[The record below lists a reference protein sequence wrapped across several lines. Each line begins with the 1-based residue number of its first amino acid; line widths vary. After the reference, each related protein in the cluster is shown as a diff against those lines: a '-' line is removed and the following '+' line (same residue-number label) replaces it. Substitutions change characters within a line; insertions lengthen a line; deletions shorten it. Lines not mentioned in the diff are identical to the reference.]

1 MNVPMR
7 RTPMADKNKID
18 LDIFKL
24 VFEVITQSDNVHTM
38 SNQLTQILVGG
49 LGIMGATIFVLNPE
63 LEELEML
70 ASSGL
75 SINYINKGP
84 ILVDKSIKL
93 PQNREPVIINDITT
107 GDRLQYPEKAEA
119 EGIRAIVS
127 LPITQRGKIVGALRL
142 YHSAVWNISET
153 DIDYLQVLAQNIGIA
168 LMYFRLANALRD
180 VKETV
185 NDIHAVWL

>member
-1 MNVPMR
+1 
-7 RTPMADKNKID
+7 MALQNKID

-24 VFEVITQSDNVHTM
+24 VFEVISKSDNIYTM

-63 LEELEML
+63 LEELEIL

-93 PQNREPVIINDITT
+93 PQNREPVIINDIKTD
-107 GDRLQYPEKAEA
+107 DRLQYPEKAEE
-119 EGIRAIVS
+119 EGIMAIIS

-142 YHSAVWNISET
+142 YHSAVWDVSEA
-153 DIDYLQVLAQNIGIA
+153 DIDYLHVLAQNIGIA
-168 LMYFRLANALRD
+168 LMYFRLANALQS

-185 NDIHAVWL
+185 SDIHSVWL

>member
-1 MNVPMR
+1 
-7 RTPMADKNKID
+7 MAVKNKID

-24 VFEVITQSDNVHTM
+24 VFEVITKSDNVLTM

-63 LEELEML
+63 LEELEIL

-93 PQNREPVIINDITT
+93 AQNREPVIINDITT

-119 EGIRAIVS
+119 EGIKAIVS

-185 NDIHAVWL
+185 NDIHSVWL

>member
-1 MNVPMR
+1 
-7 RTPMADKNKID
+7 MAVKNKID

-24 VFEVITQSDNVHTM
+24 VSEVITKSDNIDTM
-38 SNQLTQILVGG
+38 SNQLTQILVGV

-63 LEELEML
+63 LEELEIL

-93 PQNREPVIINDITT
+93 APNREPVIISDITA
-107 GDRLQYPEKAEA
+107 GDRLQYPEKAEE
-119 EGIRAIVS
+119 EGIMAIVS

-142 YHSAVWNISET
+142 YHSTVWNISET

-168 LMYFRLANALRD
+168 LMYFRLANALQT

-185 NDIHAVWL
+185 NDIHSVWL

>member
-1 MNVPMR
+1 MTV
-7 RTPMADKNKID
+7 KNKID

-24 VFEVITQSDNVHTM
+24 VLEVITKSDNIDIM
-38 SNQLTQILVGG
+38 SNRLTQIIVGA
-49 LGIMGATIFVLNPE
+49 LEIMGATIFVLNPE
-63 LEELEML
+63 LEELEIL

-75 SINYINKGP
+75 GINYINKGP

-93 PQNREPVIINDITT
+93 AQNREPVIISDITT
-107 GDRLQYPEKAEA
+107 SDRLQYPEKAEE
-119 EGIRAIVS
+119 EGIMAIIS

-142 YHSAVWNISET
+142 YHSKVWNVSED

-168 LMYFRLANALRD
+168 LMYFRLANALRT

-185 NDIHAVWL
+185 NDIHSVWL

>member
-1 MNVPMR
+1 
-7 RTPMADKNKID
+7 MAFKIKID

-24 VFEVITQSDNVHTM
+24 VFEVITKSGNIHTM
-38 SNQLTQILVGG
+38 SNQLTQILVGA

-63 LEELEML
+63 LEELEIL

-93 PQNREPVIINDITT
+93 AQNREPVIISDITT
-107 GDRLQYPEKAEA
+107 SDRLQYPEKAEA
-119 EGIRAIVS
+119 EGIMAIVS

-142 YHSAVWNISET
+142 YHSRLWNISES

-168 LMYFRLANALRD
+168 LMYFRLANALQT

-185 NDIHAVWL
+185 NDIHSVWL